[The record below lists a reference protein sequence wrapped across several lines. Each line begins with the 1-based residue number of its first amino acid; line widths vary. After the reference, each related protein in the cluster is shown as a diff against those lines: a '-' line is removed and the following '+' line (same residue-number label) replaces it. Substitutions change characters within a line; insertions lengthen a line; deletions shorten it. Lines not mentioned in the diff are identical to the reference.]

1 MDGDGVRA
9 RAAAANN
16 ADLYAAVFAA
26 QGRRFCRDA
35 ALFRA
40 IDPPPPCYSSV
51 TTLDPGATAE
61 QLAAIDAL
69 QAEGRADV
77 GVKDGF
83 CRLDRDLAARGLAVL
98 FEASWLWA
106 PAAFEAAAG
115 PAGWERVTSP
125 WGSRRGR
132 RPGRRRVRRPRPGCF
147 PPRCW
152 LTRPSPSSAGAAG
165 RGMTP
170 AASATARRAASGF
183 PHLRA
188 GSGPRRL
195 RRGGGAGGVPGARR
209 AARRLPPRRAARG
222 DAADRL
228 PRGRA
233 APRLDRPGVG
243 RHSCNIWR
251 HSCNRYSDR
260 LRRVVSVRA
269 NACRR

>member
-16 ADLYAAVFAA
+16 ADLYEAVFAA

-115 PAGWERVTSP
+115 PAGWERVTTP
-125 WGSRRGR
+125 LG
-132 RPGRRRVRRPRPGCF
+132 
-147 PPRCW
+147 
-152 LTRPSPSSAGAAG
+152 LTAWEAAWAAAG
-165 RGMTP
+165 SPTETRVFP
-170 AASATARRAASGF
+170 AALLANPAIAIFG
-183 PHLRA
+183 
-188 GSGPRRL
+188 
-195 RRGGGAGGVPGARR
+195 RRGGSGYDAGCIGNRSAGCIGLSNIFAP
-209 AARRLPPRRAARG
+209 
-222 DAADRL
+222 AADRDVF
-228 PRGRA
+228 A
-233 APRLDRPGVG
+233 AAAVLVASLAPGVPLVG
-243 RHSCNIWR
+243 YHRGAPLAAMLRIGFR
-251 HSCNRYSDR
+251 EVGR
-260 LRRVVSVRA
+260 LRVWIA
-269 NACRR
+269 PA